1 MEGAMERS
9 IRTAIEVVVTL
20 GIVSAP
26 AAGMA
31 RSVLPEPIARAFML
45 LGWRGED
52 LPSIEIVTSRP
63 PESSPMAAA
72 WVRFNDD
79 GCATAIIYVT
89 TLSHIYRDA
98 AKGDYQA
105 LVQLAGV
112 LAHEQWHLRHGR
124 DEVGAYTAQLS
135 IMEHLH
141 ANSLHLLE
149 VRNALR
155 GVEQQKRNQL
165 QVEKQCPSP

>member
-1 MEGAMERS
+1 MERS

-31 RSVLPEPIARAFML
+31 RSVLPEPITRAFML
-45 LGWRGED
+45 LGWGGEN

-63 PESSPMAAA
+63 PEANPTAAA

-79 GCATAIIYVT
+79 GCAWGVIYVT

-98 AKGDYQA
+98 AKGNYQA

-112 LAHEQWHLRHGR
+112 LAHERWHVRHGR

-135 IMEHLH
+135 VMEHLN
-141 ANSLHLLE
+141 ADSLHLLE
-149 VRNALR
+149 IRRALR
-155 GVEQQKRNQL
+155 AVEQQNKNRL
-165 QVEKQCPSP
+165 RIEKQCPSP